1 MSNQGTEAGLALKVE
16 GLEEKNAN
24 LTHALIRARQ
34 QITELQ
40 AEVDLLHRP
49 PAQVA
54 LYTQGFEDLL
64 EAEVL
69 IGTRR
74 MRLAVA
80 PDFDFGAI
88 SPGAL
93 VRLDENNV
101 VVAELGFPREGGL
114 ASVLETIG
122 PDRALVTT
130 NAGQDHVVTLAGSLR
145 HGSLRAGD
153 NVLVDLRQGYAF
165 EKVMRADVEDL
176 LTPEVP
182 DVSYDDIGGLEEQL
196 EHVRD
201 AIELPFTY
209 PQLFKSYDLK
219 PPRGILL
226 YGPPGCGKT
235 LIAKAV
241 AASLSSRRPGE
252 KTYFISIKGP
262 ELLNKFVGETER
274 HIRAIFSRARA
285 LARNDVP
292 VVVFFDEME
301 ALFRTRGTGV
311 SSDVETMI
319 VPQLLAEMD
328 GLEELDNVVVI
339 GASNR
344 PDMID
349 PAVLRPGRLD
359 VRIRIERPTRA
370 GAADI
375 FSKYLTEKLPIAP
388 SMVGHYGGRD
398 AAVTAMTEA
407 ALDLI
412 YSTEPSAALFDLT
425 LVDGS
430 HRTVYLS
437 DLVSGAMIAGAVER
451 AKKAAIKDTLSGEE
465 PGVTTDHMLSGVTQE
480 MRESVELATTTS
492 PDEWARTIGLRG
504 AEVTAVV
511 PLAPSLGE
519 NR

>member
-1 MSNQGTEAGLALKVE
+1 MNQESTSKLKIE
-16 GLEEKNAN
+16 NLEEKNAN
-24 LTHALIRARQ
+24 LTHALMRARQ
-34 QITELQ
+34 QILELQ
-40 AEVDLLHRP
+40 TKVDLLDRP
-49 PAQVA
+49 PAQIG
-54 LYTQGFEDLL
+54 LFIEGFEDEE
-64 EAEVL
+64 EAEVM

-74 MRLAVA
+74 MRLATA
-80 PDFDFGAI
+80 PDFSWGSV

-93 VRLDENNV
+93 VRIDDNNV
-101 VVAELGFPREGGL
+101 VIRDMGFQRDGSL
-114 ASVLETIG
+114 ASVLEVIG
-122 PDRALVTT
+122 NDRALIST
-130 NAGQDHVVTLAGSLR
+130 NAGQDQVVTLAGTLR
-145 HGSLRAGD
+145 HGALRPGD
-153 NVLVDLRQGYAF
+153 NVMVDLRQGYAF
-165 EKVMRADVEDL
+165 EKIRRSDVEDL

-182 DVSYDDIGGLEEQL
+182 DVSYGDIGGLDAQL
-196 EHVRD
+196 EQVRD

-226 YGPPGCGKT
+226 YGPPGTGKT

-241 AASLSSRRPGE
+241 AASLSSRKPGE

-274 HIRAIFSRARA
+274 HIRAIFSRARS

-301 ALFRTRGTGV
+301 ALFRTRGTGI

-328 GLEELDNVVVI
+328 GLEEMDNVVVI

-359 VRIRIERPTRA
+359 VRIRIERPDRKA
-370 GAADI
+370 AADI
-375 FSKYLTEKLPIAP
+375 FSKYLTPALPIAE
-388 SMVGHYGGRD
+388 SMRVQHGSND
-398 AAVTAMTEA
+398 AAVKAMTEA
-407 ALDLI
+407 ALDRI
-412 YSTEPSAALFDLT
+412 YTSDPSSALFDLT

-430 HRTVYLS
+430 HKTVYLA
-437 DLVSGAMIAGAVER
+437 DLVSGAMISGAVER
-451 AKKAAIKDTLSGEE
+451 AKKQAIKDTLSGKE
-465 PGVTTDHMLSGVTQE
+465 PGITTEHVLAGVDQE
-480 MRESVELATTTS
+480 MGESVELATTTS
-492 PDEWARTIGLRG
+492 PDDWARTIGLRG

-511 PLAPSLGE
+511 PLRTYEGE
-519 NR
+519 LI